1 MNTVSEKDLVVRA
14 REDLQAFGELVERY
28 RGVICRQC
36 RGAVGDWHYA
46 EDLAQETFVRAYLHL
61 EQLREPERFGPW
73 LRRIAANA
81 CKEFARSP
89 ARREVPSDALP
100 DRPAPAPPDAEDLPA
115 MLEAL
120 PEDLRQCVL
129 LFYEQQQS
137 YEEIAGALGISGH
150 AVRSRLYRAKRMLR
164 EEMAEVAP
172 DARSPFTQRVLA
184 RLEGL
189 ASEDAAARA
198 AGPRAQ
204 PPPRA
209 APGGA
214 PPGGHS
220 RDPPPI
226 GRAGTNPSAGRQRSP
241 RVRDALVEMLLHDP
255 WEEIRM
261 KAAQALIAQGDPS
274 VIPAL
279 RQAAD
284 APDNPREVVA
294 AALSATRQL
303 EKMPGW
309 KSGEPEALRLRSDVR
324 DAAGDPKARREMLQ
338 RLRAALS
345 DPAAEVRA
353 QAVKALCELGD
364 RRAAPWIARLLQ
376 DPSPGIRQSAA
387 VALGKIGSAQS
398 VPALARVLEQ
408 SEDRPLLQPVLLAL
422 GEIGD
427 RRAVPALLAAME
439 RTAPRNRAVM
449 VLATDALEK
458 LLVAEDLPQVRGALD
473 RLAALRPELPWPNVW
488 GRLLAAAGD
497 AQWVPETLLVLEQDK
512 SWVVGRLLSALG
524 RIGDPRA
531 LDTLQA
537 HLRAGSVDAAYALV
551 GLGDAGLDALVQALQ
566 SDEATVR
573 EAAARAM
580 FFAGGVEALAG
591 RQDRRAM
598 ALLQQVGRSDSSGS
612 VRLMALAAL
621 RKLRTASSRSSYLS
635 TGAP

>member
-198 AGPRAQ
+198 D
-204 PPPRA
+204 A
-209 APGGA
+209 ARDLHA
-214 PPGGHS
+214 ALAEDRVTRTVEHL
-220 RDPPPI
+220 RDPDPLERSATI
-226 GRAGTNPSAGRQRSP
+226 RSAGRQRSP